1 VSRLVLLRAGSD
13 MRTPRSESI
22 TLELRHLLAY
32 VLEEDSCMS
41 LCSSTHKP
49 SILQSPQVIFN
60 KFGLHAANVAQKAL
74 RVIEFFAGQPA
85 PSKLLRPF

>member
-1 VSRLVLLRAGSD
+1 
-13 MRTPRSESI
+13 
-22 TLELRHLLAY
+22 
-32 VLEEDSCMS
+32 
-41 LCSSTHKP
+41 
-49 SILQSPQVIFN
+49 VIFN